1 LSEYFCEATDLRT
14 VMTSQTKANP
24 PRWAYLPFQI
34 SVTLAALMLFNQAV
48 FAGQFL
54 AGTFGSLHT
63 HRENAT
69 FAGISMLLAA
79 GCAVLVRWPGKGPI
93 WPLLACLGLFGLI
106 AVQIILGFARLL
118 TVHIPLGVSIIVLA
132 VLLVVW
138 AWRSL
143 PQTPIATD
151 TAALGDGARETL
163 VQR

>member
-1 LSEYFCEATDLRT
+1 
-14 VMTSQTKANP
+14 MTGQTKAKS
-24 PRWAYLPFQI
+24 PRWAYLPFRI

-69 FAGISMLLAA
+69 LAGISVLLAA
-79 GCAVLVRWPGKGPI
+79 GCAVFVRWPGKGPI

-106 AVQIILGFARLL
+106 VLQIVLGFARML

-132 VLLVVW
+132 VLLAIW
-138 AWRSL
+138 AWRPL
-143 PQTPIATD
+143 PKP
-151 TAALGDGARETL
+151 